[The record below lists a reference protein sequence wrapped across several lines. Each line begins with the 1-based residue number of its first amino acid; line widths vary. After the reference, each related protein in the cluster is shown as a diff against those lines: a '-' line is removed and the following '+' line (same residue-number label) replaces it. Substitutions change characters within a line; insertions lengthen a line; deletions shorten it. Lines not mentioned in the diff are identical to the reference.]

1 MVQSPETK
9 KELKSLCRQ
18 ETQILFTKMSL
29 IRLVFNMIWL
39 IAKKKD
45 LTKRTQSDK
54 VLRDKVFKIARY
66 PKYYG
71 YQRGLASIFLIRNL
85 VEVMLTLS
93 QIISLRV
100 NIISRLLENLRD
112 EKFIHLSEAIFGALF
127 S

>member
-1 MVQSPETK
+1 
-9 KELKSLCRQ
+9 
-18 ETQILFTKMSL
+18 
-29 IRLVFNMIWL
+29 MIWL